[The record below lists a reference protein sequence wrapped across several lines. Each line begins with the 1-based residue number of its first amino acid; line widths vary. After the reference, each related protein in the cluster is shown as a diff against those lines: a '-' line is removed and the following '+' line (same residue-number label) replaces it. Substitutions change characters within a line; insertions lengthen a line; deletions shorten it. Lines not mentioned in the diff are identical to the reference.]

1 MSIAV
6 VFDSA
11 GTLLRT
17 YRVAKDVR
25 SQELLPDIE
34 TTELTYAAKGRVL
47 VLLYAHTMDIMEEPS
62 DEKLST
68 YLTENNIRYGV
79 ACAGAVVSCDRIADV
94 LYSDGYATIGDVKEC
109 IHNVWDQCKRE
120 PVVALN
126 SGVMINLTL
135 PGIEFVLTSGGRPFC
150 HAKETIC
157 SLHEMGVATYV
168 ASGDR
173 TDKLIKMADYLNI
186 PHDNVHGVATPT
198 MKAQIVK
205 DLKEHYDTVIMVGD
219 GMNDRKAL
227 EAADIGVL
235 SLQQTTEK
243 PGELIEAAD
252 RTINTVSEILSIVC
266 SLQGNKKQTPESIT
280 EPLR

>member
-34 TTELTYAAKGRVL
+34 STELTYAAKGRVL
-47 VLLYAHTMDIMEEPS
+47 VLLYAHTLDIMEEPS
-62 DEKLST
+62 EKKLSD
-68 YLTENNIRYGV
+68 YLTEQKIAYGV
-79 ACAGAVVSCDRIADV
+79 ACASQVVACERVADA
-94 LYSDGYATIGDVKEC
+94 LYSDSHATIGDVKEC
-109 IHNVWDQCKRE
+109 IRNVWDQCKRE

-135 PGIEFVLTSGGRPFC
+135 PGIEFVMTSGGRPFC
-150 HAKETIC
+150 NAKETIC

-186 PHDNVHGVATPT
+186 PHDNVHGVATPSI
-198 MKAQIVK
+198 KAQIVK
-205 DLKEHYDTVIMVGD
+205 DLQEHYDTVIMVGD

-227 EAADIGVL
+227 KAADLGVL

-252 RTINTVSEILSIVC
+252 MTINAISEILSIVC
-266 SLQGNKKQTPESIT
+266 SMKKKPD
-280 EPLR
+280 